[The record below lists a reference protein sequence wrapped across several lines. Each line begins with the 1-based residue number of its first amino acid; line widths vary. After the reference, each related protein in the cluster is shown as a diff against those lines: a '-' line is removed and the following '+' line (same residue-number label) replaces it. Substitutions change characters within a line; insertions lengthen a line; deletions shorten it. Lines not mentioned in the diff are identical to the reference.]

1 MIRVKICGITRK
13 EDADIAVELG
23 ADALG
28 FNFAEGPRLITP
40 SVAASIVRSLPPF
53 VVPVAVFADEL
64 PEKLIEVSRDS
75 GIWTVQLHGEEPP
88 DYLKRLV
95 GFKVIKAF
103 RVRTKED
110 VQAVSLYPCDAAL
123 FDTRTEGK
131 RGGTG
136 KTFDW
141 DLLKFVPEGIPV
153 ILSGGLTPDN
163 VIDAIRRVRPY
174 AVDVASG
181 VESSPGVKDRELLHR
196 FIENARS
203 A

>member
-1 MIRVKICGITRK
+1 VVRVKICGITRK
-13 EDADIAVELG
+13 EDALAAVELG

-28 FNFAEGPRLITP
+28 FNFAGGPRLITP
-40 SVAASIVRSLPPF
+40 SQAANIVRSLPPF
-53 VVPVAVFADEL
+53 VVPVAVFANEW
-64 PEKLIEVSRDS
+64 PEKLIEICRDL

-88 DYLKRLV
+88 DYLERLT
-95 GFKVIKAF
+95 GFKIIKAF
-103 RVRTKED
+103 RVRSRQD
-110 VQAVSLYPCDAAL
+110 VQAVSLYSPDAAL
-123 FDTRTEGK
+123 FDARVPDK

-141 DLLKFVPEGIPV
+141 NLMKFVPKGTSV

-163 VIDAIRRVRPY
+163 VTDAIRKVRPY

-181 VESSPGVKDRELLHR
+181 VESSPGIKDRELLRR